1 MSIKSCFNCYVLKV
15 LIGIIL
21 SIASIATVR
30 IVYCYNTKNNC
41 LIYNTPMVI
50 NTWAFTDATTK
61 SNNFLMT
68 I

>member
-1 MSIKSCFNCYVLKV
+1 MSLKSCFYYLIKV
-15 LIGIIL
+15 VIGIIL
-21 SIASIATVR
+21 SILAMIAIR
-30 IVYCYNTKNNC
+30 IAYCYNTKNNC

-61 SNNFLMT
+61 SNNFLIT

>member
-1 MSIKSCFNCYVLKV
+1 MSIKSCFYYVLKV

-21 SIASIATVR
+21 SVVSVAIIR

-41 LIYNTPMVI
+41 LVYNTPMVI

-61 SNNFLMT
+61 SNYFLIT